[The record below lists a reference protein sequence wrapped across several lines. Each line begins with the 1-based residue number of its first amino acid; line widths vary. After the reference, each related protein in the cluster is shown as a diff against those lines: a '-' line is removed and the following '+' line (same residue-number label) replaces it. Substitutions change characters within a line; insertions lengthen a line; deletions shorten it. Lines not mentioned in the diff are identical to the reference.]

1 MAIIILLLLNLS
13 RFAITYVTDLSGSVS
28 DQMEHDSKLDLDPHY
43 NVCASEALVGRVIIE
58 IDEIDFY

>member
-1 MAIIILLLLNLS
+1 
-13 RFAITYVTDLSGSVS
+13 
-28 DQMEHDSKLDLDPHY
+28 MEHDSKLDSDPHY